1 MGYLVSQVAALAGV
15 TVRTLH
21 HYETTGLLV
30 PGERTAAGYRV
41 YSDADLERLQQIRF
55 YRELGFSLDEIASLL
70 DTADPREHFRRQHR
84 LLLERI
90 KKLSEMVTAIEFA
103 MEAQKVGVNLTPEE
117 RFEVFGDFEPEQYAE
132 EAEERWGGTDSYAES
147 QRRTGRYS
155 KADWLRFRAES
166 EDWGRRLVA
175 VMDGGLPADG
185 PEAMD
190 LAEEHRQQISRWFY
204 ECTLEIHTGLADMY
218 VEDPRFTAYYEKIKP
233 GMARFL
239 NEAIHANAVARS

>member
-1 MGYLVSQVAALAGV
+1 MNYPVSRVAAVAGV

-21 HYETTGLLV
+21 HYDDIGLLV
-30 PGERTAAGYRV
+30 PGERTSAGYRV
-41 YSDADLERLQQIRF
+41 YTDADLERLQQIRF
-55 YRELGFSLDEIASLL
+55 YRELGFGLDEIAVLL

-90 KKLSEMVTAIEFA
+90 KKLTEMATAIEFA

-117 RFEVFGDFEPEQYAE
+117 RFEVFGEFEPEQYAD
-132 EAEERWGGTDSYAES
+132 EAEERWGDTDAYAES
-147 QRRTGRYS
+147 QRRTSRYS

-166 EDWGRRLVA
+166 EDWGRRFVA
-175 VMDGGLPADG
+175 VMEAGLPAEG
-185 PEAMD
+185 AEAMA
-190 LAEEHRQQISRWFY
+190 LAEEHRQQISQWFY
-204 ECTLEIHTGLADMY
+204 ECSYEIHTGLADMY
-218 VEDPRFTAYYEKIKP
+218 VADPRFTASYEKIRP